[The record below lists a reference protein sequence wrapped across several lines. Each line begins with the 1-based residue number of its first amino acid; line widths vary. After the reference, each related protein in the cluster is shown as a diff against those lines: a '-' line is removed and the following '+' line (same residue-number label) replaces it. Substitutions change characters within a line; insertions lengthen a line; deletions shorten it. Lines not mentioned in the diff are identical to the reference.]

1 MLAGG
6 HVLVD
11 GPPGVAKSLRRV
23 GVRPRVRPEGRR
35 VQFTPDLLP
44 SDLTGTLTLRGSEL
58 VFRPGPV
65 FTNLLL
71 ADELNRTPP
80 KTQAALLE
88 AMQER
93 QVSVDGVSHPLPEPF
108 FVLATQNPIEFE
120 GTYPLPESQLDRFL
134 LSVSVGYPASRTSA
148 HARPAPP
155 RRRADVARRRASRSS
170 TPTALAGA
178 RADVDAVTI
187 ATEVAD
193 YLVAVV
199 RRTRELPSVALG
211 ASPRAAVHLPAAAR
225 ATACL
230 SGRAFVT
237 PDDVAAL
244 AVPVLAHRLVL
255 TPEAELD
262 RFTPARRDP
271 HRAAQRRGPAL
282 GARVRAERPR
292 DGPVPAPD
300 ARLVLLLAA
309 ARRRRPSP
317 LRLAEPSSVV
327 ALCGARRGVGGRRR
341 DGPPRARRLRRRRAD
356 HARRGA
362 CATHSAYASTPPAR
376 VARLRQP
383 SPPELGVEPPEVAG
397 PRPRRRR

>member
-1 MLAGG
+1 MTATTPSHAAGTAALRAAVHAEVAKVVVGQGALVDAALVALLAGG

-11 GPPGVAKSLRRV
+11 GPPGLAKTLLSSAF
-23 GVRPRVRPEGRR
+23 VRACGMEGRR

-44 SDLTGTLTLRGSEL
+44 SDLTGTLSLRGSEL

-93 QVSVDGVSHPLPEPF
+93 QVTVDGVSHPLPVPF
-108 FVLATQNPIEFE
+108 LVLATQNPIEFE

-134 LSVSVGYPASRTSA
+134 LSVSVTYPAAEDERRMLDLA
-148 HARPAPP
+148 HRGVQPTTLD
-155 RRRADVARRRASRSS
+155 DVVAVVDR
-170 TPTALAGA
+170 TALTAA
-178 RADVDAVTI
+178 IADVDAVSI
-187 ATEVAD
+187 APEVAD

-211 ASPRAAVHLPAAAR
+211 ASPRAAVHLAAAAR

-255 TPEAELD
+255 TAEAELD
-262 RFTPARRDP
+262 RY
-271 HRAAQRRGPAL
+271 
-282 GARVRAERPR
+282 
-292 DGPVPAPD
+292 
-300 ARLVLLLAA
+300 
-309 ARRRRPSP
+309 
-317 LRLAEPSSVV
+317 
-327 ALCGARRGVGGRRR
+327 
-341 DGPPRARRLRRRRAD
+341 RAD
-356 HARRGA
+356 DAIQTA
-362 CATHSAYASTPPAR
+362 
-376 VARLRQP
+376 LRQ
-383 SPPELGVEPPEVAG
+383 VEV
-397 PRPRRRR
+397 PR